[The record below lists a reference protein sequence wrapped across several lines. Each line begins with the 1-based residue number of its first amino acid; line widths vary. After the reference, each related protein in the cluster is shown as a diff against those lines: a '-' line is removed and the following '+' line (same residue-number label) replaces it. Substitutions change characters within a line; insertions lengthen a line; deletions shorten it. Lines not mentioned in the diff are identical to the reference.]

1 MSQTDSCV
9 LYHVPARGLSRRGL
23 REFARQLQAEVT
35 GGRAFCCLVTSDAE
49 LRRLN
54 KQFRKK
60 DYATDVLSFPLPRGR
75 GSEGHGRGPQG
86 DEELLGELAISW
98 DRAKAQA
105 SEYGHTAADEMRI
118 LMLHGVLHLTG
129 MDHEQ
134 DRGQMARSEVSWRK
148 RLRLPVGLI
157 ERVRS

>member
-9 LYHVPARGLSRRGL
+9 LYGVPARGLSRRGL

-60 DYATDVLSFPLPRGR
+60 DYATDVLSFPLPHGR
-75 GSEGHGRGPQG
+75 GSEGNEG
-86 DEELLGELAISW
+86 LLGELAISW
-98 DRAKAQA
+98 DSAKAQA
-105 SEYGHTAADEMRI
+105 SEYGHTAHDEMRI
-118 LMLHGVLHLTG
+118 LMLHGVLHLTV